1 MDNRLAL
8 MTGIDFPLEECN
20 LIIHQ
25 PSIKEISYIG
35 ETDFF
40 MGIQLLCVNK
50 SMYESPEVDLSEV
63 TNFEIFMQL
72 INSQEMHK
80 QKEMVN
86 QVLQML
92 FPSYQII
99 MTPRSILFNQD
110 GNSFMLDE
118 RNFESLQK
126 QLGQI
131 LCLQQ
136 SGQQAYNPKGKK
148 AKEIA
153 QKLQKA
159 REKVAAQKAKEEGGS
174 GSMFSQY
181 LSVLTVG
188 IGSMSLKD
196 IINLTIYQ
204 MYDLIERYSLY
215 INWDLDIRSR
225 LAGAKGEK
233 PVENWMKSIH

>member
-8 MTGIDFPLEECN
+8 MTGIDFPLNDCA

-25 PSIKEISYIG
+25 PSIKEISYFG

-40 MGIQLLCVNK
+40 MGIQLLSVNK
-50 SMYESPEVDLSEV
+50 SMCESNGVDLSKV
-63 TNFEIFMQL
+63 TNFDIFIQL
-72 INSQEMHK
+72 INQPELK
-80 QKEMVN
+80 EQKSKVH
-86 QVLQML
+86 QVLTIL

-99 MTPRSILFNQD
+99 MTPRSIVFNQE

-118 RNFESLQK
+118 RNFESFQQ

-136 SGQQAYNPKGKK
+136 SGQQTFNPGNDK

-159 REKVAAQKAKEEGGS
+159 REKVAAQKAKEGDS

-181 LSVLTVG
+181 LSVLVIG
-188 IGSMSLKD
+188 INSMSLKD
-196 IINLTIYQ
+196 IIELTIYQ
-204 MYDLIERYSLY
+204 LYDLIERYSLY

-225 LAGAKGEK
+225 LAGAKGER

>member
-8 MTGIDFPLEECN
+8 MTGIDFPLNECA

-40 MGIQLLCVNK
+40 MGVQLLSVNK
-50 SMYESPEVDLSEV
+50 SMYETPEADLSEM
-63 TNFEIFMQL
+63 TNFDIFIQL
-72 INSQEMHK
+72 MNSPELKDQKSKVK
-80 QKEMVN
+80 QA
-86 QVLQML
+86 LSIL
-92 FPSYQII
+92 FPSYQIM
-99 MTPRSILFNQD
+99 MTPRAIVFNRE

-118 RNFESLQK
+118 RNFESFQQ
-126 QLGQI
+126 QLGQM

-136 SGQQAYNPKGKK
+136 SGQQAFNPGGDK

-159 REKVAAQKAKEEGGS
+159 RERVAAQKAKENGS
-174 GSMFSQY
+174 SSMFSQY

-188 IGSMSLKD
+188 INSMSLKET
-196 IINLTIYQ
+196 IELTIYQ
-204 MYDLIERYSLY
+204 LYDLIERYSLY

-225 LAGAKGEK
+225 LAGAKGDK

>member
-8 MTGIDFPLEECN
+8 MTGIDFPLDDCA

-25 PSIKEISYIG
+25 PTLKELSYVG
-35 ETDFF
+35 EIDFF

-50 SMYESPEVDLSEV
+50 SMYEDQEIDFSEV
-63 TNFEIFMQL
+63 TNFDIFIQL
-72 INSQEMHK
+72 MNQPEFK
-80 QKEMVN
+80 EQKGKVQQALSMI
-86 QVLQML
+86 
-92 FPSYQII
+92 FPSYQIV
-99 MTPRSILFNQD
+99 MTPRAIVFNQE

-118 RNFESLQK
+118 RNFESFQRD
-126 QLGQI
+126 LGEA

-136 SGQQAYNPKGKK
+136 SGQQAFNPEGKK
-148 AKEIA
+148 AQEIA
-153 QKLQKA
+153 KKLQKA
-159 REKVAAQKAKEEGGS
+159 RERVAAQKAKENGS

-196 IINLTIYQ
+196 VMELTIYQ
-204 MYDLIERYSLY
+204 LYDLIERYSLY

-225 LAGAKGEK
+225 LAGAKGDK
-233 PVENWMKSIH
+233 PIENWMKSIH